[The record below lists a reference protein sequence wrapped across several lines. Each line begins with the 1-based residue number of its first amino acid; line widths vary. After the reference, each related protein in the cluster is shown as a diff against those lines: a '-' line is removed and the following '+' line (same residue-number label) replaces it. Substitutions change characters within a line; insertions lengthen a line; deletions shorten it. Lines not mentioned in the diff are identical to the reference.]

1 MLFLV
6 TCIFKIYNIP
16 LAFFSALCHCKLLNG
31 FYTMETSVS
40 KRLNE
45 MRNSYFFVTLKNQAL
60 YESASFFL
68 KQLKKYQLKT
78 WFTSWNWFSNI
89 IIFGTKYDLFFH
101 PHQIDFFLA
110 FGHAKIF
117 FSYHIVLN
125 ILIYIFYDKKI
136 SIFHTENYH
145 WLQTKFQNKKRTCSD
160 KMSF

>member
-1 MLFLV
+1 MAKCWKKNTCERVLFLV

-16 LAFFSALCHCKLLNG
+16 LAFFSALCHCKLLDD
-31 FYTMETSVS
+31 FYTMETSVR

-45 MRNSYFFVTLKNQAL
+45 MHNSYFCVTLKNQAL

-78 WFTSWNWFSNI
+78 WFNGWNWFSNI
-89 IIFGTKYDLFFH
+89 IIFDTKYDLFFH

-117 FSYHIVLN
+117 SSYHIVLN
-125 ILIYIFYDKKI
+125 ILIYIFCDKKSHNI
-136 SIFHTENYH
+136 LYRKLS
-145 WLQTKFQNKKRTCSD
+145 LDCK
-160 KMSF
+160 